1 LSTKA
6 RSVLDGTFLLFS
18 ALNLC
23 GSLRAASSSNSRD
36 GLYVICLDQL
46 GFMFKYIRTFLAL
59 YHHLHRH
66 LQTFR
71 LENSVRPFLF
81 FSFFNE
87 KYWNNPFFLY
97 FNRFL
102 LTKIYWT
109 LCVYFFFTQIEIE
122 ALSIYI
128 FLFSFTSIYY
138 LLVGM
143 IIGTNILDFLI
154 FFTYYSLN
162 KKFRYS

>member
-1 LSTKA
+1 
-6 RSVLDGTFLLFS
+6 
-18 ALNLC
+18 
-23 GSLRAASSSNSRD
+23 
-36 GLYVICLDQL
+36 
-46 GFMFKYIRTFLAL
+46 
-59 YHHLHRH
+59 
-66 LQTFR
+66 
-71 LENSVRPFLF
+71 
-81 FSFFNE
+81 
-87 KYWNNPFFLY
+87 
-97 FNRFL
+97 
-102 LTKIYWT
+102 
-109 LCVYFFFTQIEIE
+109 VYFFFTQIEIE